1 MSQMPPPPPSQP
13 APVGGTPSTAGSN
26 KKTYTILAY
35 VLGWLGGL
43 IFLFVGKDDPDV
55 KWNAANSLLIFGG
68 LSVVMIVLSF
78 IPPVFFLVY
87 VLWLVGLVYW
97 VIFLVK
103 ALQGNGERIP
113 APGISNFLS
122 PYVVQ
127 LAWFRERILGER
139 VGGLGL
145 LC

>member
-68 LSVVMIVLSF
+68 LSAVRIVPSF
-78 IPPVFFLVY
+78 IPPVCSISYSLS
-87 VLWLVGLVYW
+87 LVGRVYW
-97 VIFLVK
+97 LCFL
-103 ALQGNGERIP
+103 
-113 APGISNFLS
+113 F
-122 PYVVQ
+122 
-127 LAWFRERILGER
+127 
-139 VGGLGL
+139 
-145 LC
+145 